1 MSILIAASF
10 FMRSVTMKVEA
21 YYPQRLLISSVILLC
36 ILALGPATGDLM
48 DCRAQE
54 GVRRAPKR
62 APDVP
67 GVTGAV
73 ADVSEDYRISPGDV
87 IDIQV
92 DRAPEL
98 SGMRRV
104 TASGTIRIAYLGP
117 VTAHGKTADEL
128 AGFIADSLNGRYL
141 KNPRVTVTIEQ
152 LNSHTF
158 FIQGAVNRPGAYQ
171 IEGRPSLLTL
181 ITVAGG
187 LAESHGSTAFIIRE
201 TRRPE
206 SDVSDPGEPKALTL
220 SQPKSAHASPPPQS
234 SQSPSHSED
243 RDQEPEEREGYE
255 SIRVN
260 INGLLRGDFDKN
272 MRLDPRSVVHI
283 PQAEVFFV
291 GGDVNAPGSFQFKEG
306 ATLRQAIAL
315 AKGMKY
321 TAASGRAII
330 FREDPITR
338 KKQEIR
344 IDAGKI
350 MNGTQEDVAIIA
362 NDIVI
367 IPNSRSKLVSGAI
380 LSALGVN
387 SRRVLGY

>member
-1 MSILIAASF
+1 MSILIAAGF
-10 FMRSVTMKVEA
+10 FIRSVTMKVEA
-21 YYPQRLLISSVILLC
+21 YYPQRLLISLVILLC
-36 ILALGPATGDLM
+36 ILALGPAARGLT
-48 DCRAQE
+48 DCQAQSQE
-54 GVRRAPKR
+54 SGRRAPSKPTDGLGV
-62 APDVP
+62 ASAVVDVR
-67 GVTGAV
+67 
-73 ADVSEDYRISPGDV
+73 EDYRINPGDV

-104 TASGTIRIAYLGP
+104 TASGTIRMAYLGP

-128 AGFIADSLNGRYL
+128 AGFIADSLHGRYL

-152 LNSHTF
+152 LNSQTF

-201 TRRPE
+201 ARRPE
-206 SDVSDPGEPKALTL
+206 SDVSDAGEPKTL
-220 SQPKSAHASPPPQS
+220 SISQPKSASASPL
-234 SQSPSHSED
+234 SQPSSHSED
-243 RDQEPEEREGYE
+243 RDQGPEEHERYE

-260 INGLLRGDFDKN
+260 INGLLRGDIDKN

-291 GGDVNAPGSFQFKEG
+291 GGDVNEPGSFPFKEG

-321 TAASGRAII
+321 TAASGHAII
-330 FREDPITR
+330 FREDPVTR

-350 MNGTQEDVAIIA
+350 MNGIQEDVEIIA

-367 IPNSRSKLVSGAI
+367 IPNSRSKIVSGAI
-380 LSALGVN
+380 LSALGV
-387 SRRVLGY
+387 SPRRILGY

>member
-1 MSILIAASF
+1 MSILIAAGF
-10 FMRSVTMKVEA
+10 FIRSVTMKVEA
-21 YYPQRLLISSVILLC
+21 YYPQRLLISLAILLC
-36 ILALGPATGDLM
+36 ILALGPATRGLT
-48 DCRAQE
+48 DCQAQSQE
-54 GVRRAPKR
+54 SGRRSPSKP
-62 APDVP
+62 PDVL
-67 GVTGAV
+67 GVAGAV
-73 ADVSEDYRISPGDV
+73 VDVREDYRINPGDV

-104 TASGTIRIAYLGP
+104 TASGTIRMAYLGP

-128 AGFIADSLNGRYL
+128 AGFIADSLHGRYL

-152 LNSHTF
+152 LNSQTF

-187 LAESHGSTAFIIRE
+187 LAESHGSTAFILRE
-201 TRRPE
+201 ARRPE
-206 SDVSDPGEPKALTL
+206 SGVSDTGEPKALSI
-220 SQPKSAHASPPPQS
+220 SQPKSAPASPL

-243 RDQEPEEREGYE
+243 RDQGPEEREGYE

-260 INGLLRGDFDKN
+260 INGLLRGDLDKN
-272 MRLDPRSVVHI
+272 IRLDPRSVVHI

-291 GGDVNAPGSFQFKEG
+291 GGDVNEPGSFKFKEG

-321 TAASGRAII
+321 TAASDHAII
-330 FREDPITR
+330 FREDPGA
-338 KKQEIR
+338 KKRQEIR
-344 IDAGKI
+344 VDAGKI
-350 MNGTQEDVAIIA
+350 MNGKQEDVEINA

-367 IPNSRSKLVSGAI
+367 IPNSRSKLVGGAL
-380 LSALGVN
+380 LSAFGFNPLRILGN
-387 SRRVLGY
+387 